1 MVQFSV
7 VMGQNG
13 KLFRQQMLTIFNVL
27 ILYLLNVIIAQ
38 IFYKQNLLNW
48 TFSLDLQTIVIKEGC
63 NFILI

>member
-1 MVQFSV
+1 
-7 VMGQNG
+7 
-13 KLFRQQMLTIFNVL
+13 MLTIFNVL